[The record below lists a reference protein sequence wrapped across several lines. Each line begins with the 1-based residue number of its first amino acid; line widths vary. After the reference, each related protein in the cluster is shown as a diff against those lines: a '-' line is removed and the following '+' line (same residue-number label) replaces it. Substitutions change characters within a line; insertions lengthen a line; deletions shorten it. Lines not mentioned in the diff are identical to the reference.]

1 MSASSSLDEALE
13 RLPKVELH
21 CHVEGTMRAATVAE
35 LAAANGVALPVADP
49 TELYRYDSL
58 TGFLE
63 VFWLV
68 QSVLVTRD
76 DWARLG
82 YESVVDG
89 AAHGLAYRETFF
101 TPARHLAAGQALGDV
116 VAGLDEGLAAAE
128 AETGARVALILDFD
142 RDFGAAAAQ
151 EQVDALI
158 GLRRTGAPGAERVI
172 GVGYDSTEIGQEPG
186 WYAEAFRRAGA
197 AGLRR
202 TAHQGE
208 NSGPD
213 AIAACVDLLGAERID
228 HGLSI
233 LADHDVTQRFVDEQ
247 IALTVCPSSNIRIAN
262 AFPSLADHVYP
273 EMRARGLLA
282 TLNTDDP
289 SLTDLD
295 LGLEYRTVA
304 AAFGWGWDQMVDIAL
319 DGVEACWLPDDDKG
333 ALRRRTERAR
343 EELRRPTFTR
353 GLTPSDRPRGGHARD
368 QRSDGV

>member
-1 MSASSSLDEALE
+1 MTGLSPLDAALE
-13 RLPKVELH
+13 ALPKVELH

-35 LAAANGVALPVADP
+35 LAAANGIDLPVDDP
-49 TELYRYDSL
+49 TDLYTYDSL
-58 TGFLE
+58 TGFLD

-68 QSVLVTRD
+68 QSVLGSRA

-82 YESVVDG
+82 YESAVDG
-89 AAHGLAYRETFF
+89 AAHGLAYRESFF
-101 TPARHLAAGQALGDV
+101 TPARHLAAGQALGDI

-128 AETGARVALILDFD
+128 AETGVVVRLILDFD
-142 RDFGAAAAQ
+142 RDFGAAAAE
-151 EQVDALI
+151 EQVSSLI
-158 GLRRTGAPGAERVI
+158 ELRRSGAPGVERVI

-186 WYAEAFRRAGA
+186 WYAAAFQRAGA

-208 NSGPD
+208 NSGPE
-213 AIAACVDLLGAERID
+213 AIADCVDLLGAERID

-233 LADHDVTQRFVDEQ
+233 LGDHDVTQRFVDEQ

-262 AFPSLADHVYP
+262 AFPTLAEHVYP

-289 SLTDLD
+289 ALTDLD
-295 LGLEYRTVA
+295 IGREYRHVA

-319 DGVEACWLPDDDKG
+319 DGVEATWLDPTDKA
-333 ALRRRTERAR
+333 ALRRRTEAAR
-343 EELRRPTFTR
+343 EALRPPT
-353 GLTPSDRPRGGHARD
+353 A
-368 QRSDGV
+368 

>member
-1 MSASSSLDEALE
+1 MNALSPLDSALE
-13 RLPKVELH
+13 ALPKVELH
-21 CHVEGTMRAATVAE
+21 CHVEGTMRAETVAD
-35 LAAANGVALPVADP
+35 LAAKNGIALPVADP

-58 TGFLE
+58 NGFLD

-68 QSVLVTRD
+68 QSVLATHG

-82 YESVVDG
+82 YESAVDG
-89 AAHGLAYRETFF
+89 AAHGLAYRESFF
-101 TPARHLAAGQALGDV
+101 TPARHLAAGQALGEV

-128 AETGARVALILDFD
+128 AETGAVVRLILDFD
-142 RDFGAAAAQ
+142 RDFGAAAA
-151 EQVDALI
+151 EAQVDALI
-158 GLRRTGAPGAERVI
+158 ELRRAGAPGVERVI

-186 WYAEAFRRAGA
+186 WYATAFQRAGA

-233 LADHDVTQRFVDEQ
+233 LGDHDVTQRFVDEQ

-262 AFPSLADHVYP
+262 AFPTLAEHVYP
-273 EMRARGLLA
+273 EMRAQGLLA

-295 LGLEYRTVA
+295 IGLEYRNVA
-304 AAFGWGWDQMVDIAL
+304 AAFGWSWDQMVDIAL
-319 DGVEACWLPDDDKG
+319 DGVEACWLPADEKA
-333 ALRRRTERAR
+333 ALRARTEAAR
-343 EELRRPTFTR
+343 EDLRP
-353 GLTPSDRPRGGHARD
+353 PS
-368 QRSDGV
+368 